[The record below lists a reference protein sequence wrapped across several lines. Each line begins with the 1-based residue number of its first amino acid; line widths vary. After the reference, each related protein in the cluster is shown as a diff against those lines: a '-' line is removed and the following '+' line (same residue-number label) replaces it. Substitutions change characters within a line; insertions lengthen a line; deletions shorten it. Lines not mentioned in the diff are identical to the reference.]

1 LARYELLSNCN
12 GVVDLAGGGCIMAA
26 RAKPPIVPKSIQG
39 LKYFQQLQPLL
50 ARLHEVGT
58 DRDQA
63 DNRQFFF
70 DQYAALI
77 LLFFFNPSLESLRA
91 LQRASGLDIV
101 QKKLGC
107 RRVSLGSLSAAAR
120 DFAAEP
126 LQAIVGELAQQA
138 LPLTAGKDAELL
150 RGLTAVDGSLLPALP
165 KMAWALWVDDKHRAA
180 KLHLHFDVFKG
191 VPRHATVTAGTGNE
205 RDELRKALEPG
216 RLYVL
221 DRGYAEYQLFQDIID
236 AGSSLIGRLCSS
248 AVYETIEERPLSD
261 EARRAGVVRDRV
273 VHLGCAISGAV
284 FKQPLRIVEVAT
296 DSNDVLG
303 QPGRLLL
310 ASNCL
315 DLDAAWIALGYRY
328 RWTVE
333 LFFRWFKCILG
344 CQHLLS
350 TCRNG
355 VAIQVYMAL
364 IASVLIVQWTGRK
377 PNKATF
383 EMLCWYFQG
392 WASERE
398 LMAFLRDQKQKERP
412 AKLS

>member
-1 LARYELLSNCN
+1 
-12 GVVDLAGGGCIMAA
+12 MAA
-26 RAKPPIVPKSIQG
+26 RAKPPVRAGNIRG

-50 ARLHEVGT
+50 APLHEVSTG
-58 DRDQA
+58 RDA
-63 DNRQFFF
+63 AGNRQFFF

-77 LLFFFNPSLESLRA
+77 LLFFFNPSLDSLRA
-91 LQRASGLDIV
+91 LQRASCLDTV

-120 DFAAEP
+120 DFDAEP
-126 LQAIVGELAQQA
+126 LQAVIAELAQQA
-138 LPLTAGKDAELL
+138 LPLSAGKDAELL

-165 KMAWALWVDDKHRAA
+165 KMAWALWIDPEHRAA
-180 KLHLHFDVFKG
+180 KLHLHFDVLKG
-191 VPRHATVTAGTGNE
+191 VPRHATITAGTGNE
-205 RDELRKALEPG
+205 RDELRKTLEPG

-236 AGSSLIGRLCSS
+236 AGSRLIGRLCSS
-248 AVYETIEERPLSD
+248 AVYETREERPLSD
-261 EARRAGVVRDRV
+261 EARRAGVVRDSI
-273 VHLGCAISGAV
+273 VHLGCAVSGAV
-284 FKQPLRIVEVAT
+284 FKQPLRVVEVAT
-296 DSNDVLG
+296 EPADGSG
-303 QPGRLLL
+303 SPGRLVL

-350 TCRNG
+350 TCHNG
-355 VAIQVYMAL
+355 VAIQVYLAL
-364 IASVLIVQWTGRK
+364 IASVLIVKWTGRK
-377 PNKATF
+377 PNKATL

-398 LMAFLRDQKQKERP
+398 LLAFLHREQEKSRA
-412 AKLS
+412 AKPS